1 MMSVREAT
9 GRTFRSLSVR
19 NYRLYFA
26 GQVVSVS
33 GTWMQQV
40 AQAWLVLR
48 LTNSGVALG
57 TVTALQFLPVLLGGA
72 WGGVIADR
80 FDKRR
85 VLFGT
90 QATAGLLALVLGLLT
105 LSGDIQLWM
114 VYVLAAALGCVNAV
128 DNPSRQAF
136 VHEMV
141 GRADLPNAVS
151 LNSVLM
157 NAARVIG
164 PALAAVLIVTVG
176 LAPCFLINAASYAA
190 VIIGLAMMRRED
202 LLGTGTVAR
211 AKGQLRAGLHYAWS
225 TPELRNPLLLMV
237 VIGTLAYEFQVT
249 LPLMARFT
257 FHGGAGAYG
266 LMTSSMAAGAV
277 VGGLA
282 VASRERP
289 TSKGLTRAAL
299 AFGLLILGVAAAPSL
314 AIEVAILVLM
324 GAASIAFIAMS
335 NSTLQLRSDPAMR
348 GRVMALFAVA
358 FLGSTPIGAPV
369 VGAVAQAW
377 GPRASI
383 AIGGVAA
390 LVAAVVTAGRPLRAI
405 VSRSEAHARGQQSD
419 NGQRQ
424 QDPGRG
430 TETGES
436 GGQADDGEGP
446 DRQLGGVAN
455 EEVPPEPAEGHDG
468 PTDGHGSSAG
478 SPSRPPG
485 PATGRRDRR
494 NESMSQKVTAP

>member
-1 MMSVREAT
+1 
-9 GRTFRSLSVR
+9 
-19 NYRLYFA
+19 
-26 GQVVSVS
+26 
-33 GTWMQQV
+33 
-40 AQAWLVLR
+40 
-48 LTNSGVALG
+48 
-57 TVTALQFLPVLLGGA
+57 
-72 WGGVIADR
+72 
-80 FDKRR
+80 
-85 VLFGT
+85 
-90 QATAGLLALVLGLLT
+90 
-105 LSGDIQLWM
+105 
-114 VYVLAAALGCVNAV
+114 LGCVNAV

-136 VHEMV
+136 VHELV

-176 LAPCFLINAASYAA
+176 IAPCFLINAASYAA
-190 VIIGLAMMRRED
+190 VILGLALMRPED

-249 LPLMARFT
+249 LPLLAKFT

-266 LMTSSMAAGAV
+266 LMTSCMAAGAV

-289 TSKGLTRAAL
+289 TPMGLTRAAL

-314 AIEVAILVLM
+314 AVEVALLVLM
-324 GAASIAFIAMS
+324 GGASISFIAMS

-377 GPRASI
+377 GPRAAI
-383 AIGGVAA
+383 AIGGAAA
-390 LVAAVVTAGRPLRAI
+390 LTAALVTAGRPLRAI
-405 VSRSEAHARGQQSD
+405 VSRGEPNTAGEQD
-419 NGQRQ
+419 DDGGRQ
-424 QDPGRG
+424 QDHGRDPEAG
-430 TETGES
+430 Q
-436 GGQADDGEGP
+436 GGSQADDDEDA
-446 DRQLGGVAN
+446 DRQLGRVAY
-455 EEVPPEPAEGHDG
+455 EELPPEPAEGLEGATNRHGTSTAFPSRSAG
-468 PTDGHGSSAG
+468 PTL
-478 SPSRPPG
+478 
-485 PATGRRDRR
+485 TRDRR
-494 NESMSQKVTAP
+494 SDAMSRNVTAP

>member
-1 MMSVREAT
+1 VTSIRQAT

-72 WGGVIADR
+72 WGGVVADR
-80 FDKRR
+80 FDKRS

-105 LSGDIQLWM
+105 LSGHIQLWM

-136 VHEMV
+136 VHELV

-176 LAPCFLINAASYAA
+176 IAPCFLINAASYGA
-190 VIIGLAMMRRED
+190 VIFGLALMRPED

-211 AKGQLRAGLHYAWS
+211 AKGQLRAGLRYAWS

-237 VIGTLAYEFQVT
+237 VIGTLAYEFPVT

-266 LMTSSMAAGAV
+266 LMTSCMAAGAV

-289 TSKGLTRAAL
+289 TSMGLTRAAL
-299 AFGLLILGVAAAPSL
+299 AFGLLILGVAVAPSL
-314 AIEVAILVLM
+314 VVAVALLVVM
-324 GAASIAFIAMS
+324 GGASIAFIAMS

-377 GPRASI
+377 GPRAAL
-383 AIGGVAA
+383 AIGGAAA
-390 LVAAVVTAGRPLRAI
+390 LVAALVTAGRPLRAI
-405 VSRSEAHARGQQSD
+405 VSRSEADAGGEQDDHR
-419 NGQRQ
+419 QRQ
-424 QDPGRG
+424 QDHGDDA
-430 TETGES
+430 ES
-436 GGQADDGEGP
+436 AQQRSQADHEEHPGGQ
-446 DRQLGGVAN
+446 LGRVAY
-455 EEVPPEPAEGHDG
+455 EELPPEASEGLEG
-468 PTDGHGSSAG
+468 ATDGHRTSTL
-478 SPSRPPG
+478 SRARRSD
-485 PATGRRDRR
+485 ATRQ
-494 NESMSQKVTAP
+494 NVTAP

>member
-9 GRTFRSLSVR
+9 GRTFRSLGVR

-48 LTNSGVALG
+48 ITNSGVALG

-136 VHEMV
+136 VHELV

-157 NAARVIG
+157 NLARVIG

-176 LAPCFLINAASYAA
+176 IAPCFLINAASYLA
-190 VIIGLAMMRRED
+190 VIVGLALMRREE

-249 LPLMARFT
+249 LPLMAKFT

-266 LMTSSMAAGAV
+266 LMTSCMAAGAV

-289 TSKGLTRAAL
+289 TSKSLTRAAL

-314 AIEVAILVLM
+314 TVAVALLVLM

-377 GPRASI
+377 GPRAAI
-383 AIGGVAA
+383 AIGGAAA
-390 LVAAVVTAGRPLRAI
+390 LAAALVTAGRPLRAI
-405 VSRSEAHARGQQSD
+405 VSRAEANTAGEQDDHGQW
-419 NGQRQ
+419 Q
-424 QDPGRG
+424 QDHGRDPDAG
-430 TETGES
+430 Q
-436 GGQADDGEGP
+436 GGSQADDDEGA
-446 DRQLGGVAN
+446 DRKLGRVAD
-455 EEVPPEPAEGHDG
+455 EEVPPEAAEGLEG
-468 PTDGHGSSAG
+468 ATNRHGTPAVF
-478 SPSRPPG
+478 PSRPPA
-485 PATGRRDRR
+485 PAAPLARRSDAMRP
-494 NESMSQKVTAP
+494 NVTAP

>member
-1 MMSVREAT
+1 
-9 GRTFRSLSVR
+9 
-19 NYRLYFA
+19 
-26 GQVVSVS
+26 
-33 GTWMQQV
+33 MQQV

-105 LSGDIQLWM
+105 LTGHIQLWM

-136 VHEMV
+136 VHELV

-164 PALAAVLIVTVG
+164 PAFAAVLIVTVG
-176 LAPCFLINAASYAA
+176 LAPCFLINAASYAG
-190 VIIGLAMMRRED
+190 VILGLALMRRED
-202 LLGTGTVAR
+202 LHGTGTVAR

-249 LPLMARFT
+249 LPLLAKFT

-266 LMTSSMAAGAV
+266 LMTSCMAAGAV

-289 TSKGLTRAAL
+289 TPMGLTRAAL
-299 AFGLLILGVAAAPSL
+299 AFGLLILGVAVAPSL
-314 AIEVAILVLM
+314 AVEVALLVVM
-324 GAASIAFIAMS
+324 GGASISFIAMS

-358 FLGSTPIGAPV
+358 FLGSTPIGAPI

-377 GPRASI
+377 GPRSAI

-390 LVAAVVTAGRPLRAI
+390 LAAALVTAGRPLRAI
-405 VSRSEAHARGQQSD
+405 VSRSEAHAGAEQGDHGQGDHEHRSD
-419 NGQRQ
+419 AEAGQ
-424 QDPGRG
+424 G
-430 TETGES
+430 
-436 GGQADDGEGP
+436 GGQADDGEDP
-446 DRQLGGVAN
+446 DRQLRGVAD
-455 EEVPPEPAEGHDG
+455 EKVPPEPAEGHDSS
-468 PTDGHGSSAG
+468 TDGHGAPTLTRARRSE
-478 SPSRPPG
+478 
-485 PATGRRDRR
+485 AT
-494 NESMSQKVTAP
+494 SQQATAP